1 MSDLNNYLY
10 VCFGQ
15 INFLNSVIVDLQR
28 KNEELKI
35 KLKKLVLSEF
45 NGNDAV
51 PKRKKKSAPRL
62 FCDICDCFDLHDTED
77 CPTQA
82 QSPDSIPHTTYHG
95 NPSEERPYCDI
106 CEVFG
111 HTTESCNDD
120 QTF

>member
-1 MSDLNNYLY
+1 
-10 VCFGQ
+10 Q

-35 KLKKLVLSEF
+35 KLKKLALA
-45 NGNDAV
+45 D
-51 PKRKKKSAPRL
+51 KKKNSTPRL

-82 QSPDSIPHTTYHG
+82 QSPDSIPHSTYHG
-95 NPSEERPYCDI
+95 NPADERPYCDI
-106 CEVFG
+106 CEAFG
-111 HTTESCNDD
+111 HATESCNDD